1 MKLAQFA
8 LLFLISFI
16 SAASIEDIETGDNSS
31 TNTPII
37 REREISMIPFMTR
50 FPPFSL
56 VNVYHSR
63 SEDELEKS
71 LLPSNEPDNND
82 RCLLIKMYSCAAVFL
97 FALLYL
103 EIQIG
108 LHHFHHDK
116 H

>member
-1 MKLAQFA
+1 MKLTNFA
-8 LLFLISFI
+8 LLFLISFT

-63 SEDELEKS
+63 SEDELETS
-71 LLPSNEPDNND
+71 LLPSEWT
-82 RCLLIKMYSCAAVFL
+82 
-97 FALLYL
+97 
-103 EIQIG
+103 G
-108 LHHFHHDK
+108 
-116 H
+116 